1 MLIKPGEII
10 VEKTTG
16 REYVI
21 EEVAEPLEPITE
33 RWIGFRNLR
42 TRLFYSQPE
51 SQIREDFEAKLA
63 K

>member
-21 EEVAEPLEPITE
+21 EEVAEPQAMIKQ
-33 RWIGFRNLR
+33 RWVGFRNLH
-42 TRLFYSQPE
+42 TRKLYSQPE
-51 SQIREDFEAKLA
+51 DQIRKDFEAKLA